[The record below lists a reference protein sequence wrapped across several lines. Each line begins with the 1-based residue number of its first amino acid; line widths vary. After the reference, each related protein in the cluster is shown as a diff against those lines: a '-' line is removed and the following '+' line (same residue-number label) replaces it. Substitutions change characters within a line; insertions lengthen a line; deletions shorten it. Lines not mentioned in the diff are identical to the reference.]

1 MAANQRRKRLSSA
14 NVVGYSSREPY
25 RVRKKN
31 LALPHSDANLRSHIT
46 LVWDGSK
53 RRVVSK
59 REQIGISWRKL
70 RPFVD
75 LVSNEQTILADV
87 FDVPRE
93 IFELE
98 DLSEVL
104 SLEVAIILW
113 LPLLFVSKLSL
124 SLLYFFLF
132 IWPWIY
138 CRFGRHIFQKMR
150 GTILGSFFLENK
162 KMRQMWWERCFRGII
177 FTLEIPLLNGKYSP
191 HHHFYYLLSIFIF
204 LGKYQCT
211 SFCYVLFG

>member
-132 IWPWIY
+132 IWP
-138 CRFGRHIFQKMR
+138 
-150 GTILGSFFLENK
+150 
-162 KMRQMWWERCFRGII
+162 
-177 FTLEIPLLNGKYSP
+177 
-191 HHHFYYLLSIFIF
+191 
-204 LGKYQCT
+204 
-211 SFCYVLFG
+211 

>member
-14 NVVGYSSREPY
+14 SVVGYSSREPY

-31 LALPHSDANLRSHIT
+31 LALPYGDANLRSHIT

-75 LVSNEQTILADV
+75 SVSNEQTILADV
-87 FDVPRE
+87 FDVPRQ

-104 SLEVAIILW
+104 SLEVPTFLW
-113 LPLLFVSKLSL
+113 IALVICIKVITFPFSLNFFIALALNFLQVWQTHLSENERNNLRKFLPGEQENEIDVLGALFSGNNFHFGNPLVQWQVSPPSPFRSL
-124 SLLYFFLF
+124 
-132 IWPWIY
+132 
-138 CRFGRHIFQKMR
+138 
-150 GTILGSFFLENK
+150 
-162 KMRQMWWERCFRGII
+162 
-177 FTLEIPLLNGKYSP
+177 
-191 HHHFYYLLSIFIF
+191 
-204 LGKYQCT
+204 
-211 SFCYVLFG
+211 

>member
-1 MAANQRRKRLSSA
+1 MWQYVVFDSSLMAANQRRKRLSSA
-14 NVVGYSSREPY
+14 SVVGYSSREPY

-75 LVSNEQTILADV
+75 SVSNEQTILADI
-87 FDVPRE
+87 FDVPRQ

-104 SLEVAIILW
+104 SLEVPTFLW
-113 LPLLFVSKLSL
+113 IALVICIKVITFPSL
-124 SLLYFFLF
+124 FFLL
-132 IWPWIY
+132 IWLWIF
-138 CRFGRHIFQKMR
+138 CRFGRRIFQKMR
-150 GTILGSFFLENK
+150 GTIFGSSFLENK
-162 KMRQMWWERCFRGII
+162 KMR
-177 FTLEIPLLNGKYSP
+177 
-191 HHHFYYLLSIFIF
+191 
-204 LGKYQCT
+204 
-211 SFCYVLFG
+211 